1 MNYLTEIKLFYDRL
15 ETYPLPPAAIA
26 LWHALMFTANRCG
39 WPEQFIAS
47 IGLLMLRTG
56 LSRSTIYR
64 ERSRLREASR
74 IAYRPQGGSAD
85 SIYEIH
91 PLEAEFVSRK
101 ETQSDAASLFVS
113 HGETQHPA
121 ECDFASR
128 DASHRG
134 TRPYRLNRVFTEKE
148 KTSKKEKEAK
158 MGKERKNCAKK
169 RAMPRLNQAQFLS
182 TLDERWREPMSVW
195 LEYKRT
201 RRESYRSELGAKTPC
216 CATSPP
222 TTLLRRWRSSTAVS
236 PTTGRGC
243 SRCAMRSRCGRRVQN
258 GDSIRVRSSNRPT
271 TSGCN
276 SCCKS
281 STTRIKWDNDL
292 FKQLPSDVFSHDK
305 NSTPHE

>member
-1 MNYLTEIKLFYDRL
+1 MNYMTEIKLFYDRL
-15 ETYPLPPAAIA
+15 ETYPLSPAAIA

-101 ETQSDAASLFVS
+101 ETQSDVASLFVF

-201 RRESYRSELGAKTPC
+201 RRESYRSELGAKKC
-216 CATSPP
+216 L
-222 TTLLRRWRSSTAVS
+222 TLLRNLSANNPSAAMAIIDRSIANNWAGLFPLRDAQPSHAARA
-236 PTTGRGC
+236 GRGQHP
-243 SRCAMRSRCGRRVQN
+243 GQ
-258 GDSIRVRSSNRPT
+258 IIQPSS
-271 TSGCN
+271 
-276 SCCKS
+276 
-281 STTRIKWDNDL
+281 
-292 FKQLPSDVFSHDK
+292 DK
-305 NSTPHE
+305 RTQRLLEKFDRK

>member
-1 MNYLTEIKLFYDRL
+1 MNYMTEIKLFYDRL
-15 ETYPLPPAAIA
+15 ETYPLSPAAIA

-134 TRPYRLNRVFTEKE
+134 MRPYRLNRVFTEKE
-148 KTSKKEKEAK
+148 ITSKKEKEAK

-201 RRESYRSELGAKTPC
+201 RRESYRSELGAKKC
-216 CATSPP
+216 L
-222 TTLLRRWRSSTAVS
+222 TLLRNLSANNPSAAMAIIDRSIANNWAGLFPLRDAQPSHAARA
-236 PTTGRGC
+236 GRGQHP
-243 SRCAMRSRCGRRVQN
+243 GQ
-258 GDSIRVRSSNRPT
+258 IIQPSS
-271 TSGCN
+271 
-276 SCCKS
+276 
-281 STTRIKWDNDL
+281 
-292 FKQLPSDVFSHDK
+292 DK
-305 NSTPHE
+305 RTQRLLEKFDRK